1 MKETEIWK
9 TISDY
14 PNYMVSSLGR
24 VKSLNYK
31 RTGKEEIL
39 KPCVDSIGYCNVG
52 LCKDNKQKK
61 IYIHRLV
68 AQAFI
73 PNPDNLSQVNHK
85 DENKQNNCVDNLEF
99 CDATY
104 NNTYGTRLE
113 RASKACQKSVV
124 QLDKNNNFIK
134 EFSSITQVG
143 NDLNISLGNVSN
155 CCRGKV
161 NFVGGYR
168 WMYLEDYLNNIK
180 KVS

>member
-1 MKETEIWK
+1 MKDILGYEGLYKINEKGEIYSIPRKGTINNIRKISQRKNKYGYMQVVLMKNNKMK
-9 TISDY
+9 TFL
-14 PNYMVSSLGR
+14 V
-24 VKSLNYK
+24 
-31 RTGKEEIL
+31 
-39 KPCVDSIGYCNVG
+39 
-52 LCKDNKQKK
+52 
-61 IYIHRLV
+61 HRLV

-73 PNPDNLSQVNHK
+73 PNPDNLSQVNRK